1 MASHRKAERGRDER
15 LGLLLDGAARTPPP
29 GAMDE
34 RAVRRVHESDDCVV
48 YRGCESDAFDQIGR
62 AHGSKSFEQ
71 WYLRSS
77 RRLVAKEYP
86 DVALYLAHFVAAGP
100 DPVGREGLAGHER
113 GDHGAT
119 AARIEP
125 PAVIAALDLLPVEI
139 AGA

>member
-1 MASHRKAERGRDER
+1 MARHRKAEWGRGKR
-15 LGLLLDGAARTPPP
+15 LGLLMNGPARAPPP

-34 RAVRRVHESDDCVV
+34 RAMRRVHEPDDRVV
-48 YRGCESDAFDQIGR
+48 YWGCESHAFDQIGR
-62 AHGSKSFEQ
+62 ARGCNSFEQ
-71 WYLRSS
+71 RDLRSS

-86 DVALYLAHFVAAGP
+86 DVALYLPRLVAAGP

-125 PAVIAALDLLPVEI
+125 PAVIAALDLTPVEV
-139 AGA
+139 A